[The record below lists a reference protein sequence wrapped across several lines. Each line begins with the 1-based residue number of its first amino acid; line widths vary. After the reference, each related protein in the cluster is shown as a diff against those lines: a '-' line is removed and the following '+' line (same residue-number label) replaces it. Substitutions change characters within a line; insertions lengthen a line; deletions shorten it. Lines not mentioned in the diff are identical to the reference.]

1 MNPEIEMQY
10 KIEELE
16 VLQKDIEDLDVM
28 LRDNI
33 DRYGGSHRP
42 MVGFKSAKEAKK
54 VLLKYMDE
62 LTGEINIL
70 KGAEVR
76 NGEGKQEGENAEGE
90 KEGFQDSA
98 EGDLG
103 DIGSAESYDETDRE
117 MLQMGSAFSYGKIY
131 EKAGQ
136 AEQKAGDVE

>member
-10 KIEELE
+10 KIDELE
-16 VLQKDIEDLDVM
+16 VLRKDIEDLDAM

-33 DRYGGSHRP
+33 DHYGGPHRP
-42 MVGFKSAKEAKK
+42 MIGFKSAKEAKK

-70 KGAEVR
+70 KGAEV
-76 NGEGKQEGENAEGE
+76 GGGDGKQEEGSAEGE

-98 EGDLG
+98 GRDPG
-103 DIGSAESYDETDRE
+103 DIGGAESYDETDRE
-117 MLQMGSAFSYGKIY
+117 MRQMGSEFSYGKIY

-136 AEQKAGDVE
+136 AEQEAGDVK